1 MGTFYETPI
10 ANVIDF
16 SAKEQIAIVSD
27 PNENIGPQPEGS
39 VGSRDF

>member
-1 MGTFYETPI
+1 MKTFYEASA

-27 PNENIGPQPEGS
+27 PNENIGPQPEAG